1 MTDGKNTMGNRDVP
15 VAALTG
21 VGEKR
26 AEAFAKAGIFTMSD
40 LLHYYPRA
48 YQNRG
53 DVRPLETI
61 REITKTGEPVTCSAV
76 LTVGTEPQ
84 VRRIRNNM
92 TLVKFSAF
100 DETGTCEITY
110 FHMEYVKRTFHV
122 GAVFRFFGR
131 FTPNRRLSFLPRRHP
146 ESNRGIKVL
155 QTSALP
161 LGYVAVPLTVYI
173 ILHPRG
179 FVNRV
184 SENI

>member
-1 MTDGKNTMGNRDVP
+1 MTDGNTTMGSRDMP
-15 VAALTG
+15 AAALTG

-26 AEAFAKAGIFTMSD
+26 AEALAKAGIFTMSD

-53 DVRPLETI
+53 DVRTLEQI
-61 REITKTGEPVTCSAV
+61 REGTKAGEAVTCSAV

-131 FTPNRRLSFLPRRHP
+131 FVYDYGRVQVTNPIYEAFVENR
-146 ESNRGIKVL
+146 
-155 QTSALP
+155 ALP
-161 LGYVAVPLTVYI
+161 ALVPVYPLVAGL
-173 ILHPRG
+173 
-179 FVNRV
+179 
-184 SENI
+184 S